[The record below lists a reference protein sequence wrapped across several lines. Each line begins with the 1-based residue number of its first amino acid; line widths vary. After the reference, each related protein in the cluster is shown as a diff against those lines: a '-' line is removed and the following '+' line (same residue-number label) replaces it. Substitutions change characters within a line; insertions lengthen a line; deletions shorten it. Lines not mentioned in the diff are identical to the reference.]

1 MFRGILIAACML
13 VAGSAAAADTGTRVD
28 VDNGFASQRDGI
40 LKELGD
46 GKTYSEIAAAD
57 RETVKAALARIAA
70 TLDQAGGVDQL
81 KEQQKVDVFN
91 DQELVNNILTK
102 AGEDSRLVCKRVR
115 KTGSHMSSNQCM
127 TVAARNR
134 AAEESQDMLRR
145 SPPRQMPKEG
155 F

>member
-13 VAGSAAAADTGTRVD
+13 VAGSATAADTGTRVD
-28 VDNGFASQRDGI
+28 VDREFASQRDGI

-46 GKTYSEIAAAD
+46 GKTYSEIEAAD
-57 RETVKAALARIAA
+57 REKVKAALARIATA
-70 TLDQAGGVDQL
+70 LDQAGSVDQL

-102 AGEDSRLVCKRVR
+102 AGEDSRLVCKRIK

-134 AAEESQDMLRR
+134 AMEHAQEELRR
-145 SPPRQMPKEG
+145 TPAHQLPKEG